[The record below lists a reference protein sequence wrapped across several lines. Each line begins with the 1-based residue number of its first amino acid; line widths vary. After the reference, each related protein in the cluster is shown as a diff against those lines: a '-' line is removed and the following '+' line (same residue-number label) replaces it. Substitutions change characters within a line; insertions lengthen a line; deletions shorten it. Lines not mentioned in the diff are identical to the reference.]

1 MGEFQNDSSQSER
14 KAILKNDRQAQ
25 TYFERAQVEVG
36 SELGG
41 RYRHLAPASVA
52 GVPQYPQQP
61 PNSPFRQDPTGAEPP
76 LGIDVNAM
84 TGVGQ
89 PDPVLEEAQQA
100 RLAKQLAE
108 QLAKQEG
115 KGE

>member
-1 MGEFQNDSSQSER
+1 MSDDITQAEKRQ
-14 KAILKNDRQAQ
+14 IVKNDTYYSRAQ
-25 TYFERAQVEVG
+25 TDVG

-41 RYRHLAPASVA
+41 RYRHLAPASVV

-89 PDPVLEEAQQA
+89 PDPVLEEAQAA
-100 RLAKQLAE
+100 RVAR
-108 QLAKQEG
+108 QLAKQRE
-115 KGE
+115 KDD